1 MFAKVVSQSCILK
14 LSQKQ
19 RRHLELL
26 EIQSHHVCQR
36 VLLWLVVC
44 TLRLGENTHWRCL
57 IPLFVF
63 FYPNYL
69 KIHVWWRVF
78 WWLVVCSLG
87 QKREGL
93 PWIHIRQQVSTCAC
107 TNQPFYP
114 PVGASCTITCLYFNR
129 PAEHTMTLPKSR
141 EGKNHKLWVNV
152 VIFLKMRD
160 FLCALVRILQQCF
173 GMLWYTTVGCRAK
186 VKKERE
192 SAWSWL
198 GHWQKYFTFN
208 IF

>member
-1 MFAKVVSQSCILK
+1 MEHSWSVPRVRQFLWQILNKGNLSQSGWSTKTLGAIGAASKFKVTMFAKVVSQSCILK

-19 RRHLELL
+19 RRHLELF

-44 TLRLGENTHWRCL
+44 TVRLGENTHWRCL

-114 PVGASCTITCLYFNR
+114 PVGASYYYL
-129 PAEHTMTLPKSR
+129 
-141 EGKNHKLWVNV
+141 
-152 VIFLKMRD
+152 
-160 FLCALVRILQQCF
+160 LVLQSP
-173 GMLWYTTVGCRAK
+173 CRTYNDAAK
-186 VKKERE
+186 VKRGKK
-192 SAWSWL
+192 S
-198 GHWQKYFTFN
+198 
-208 IF
+208 